1 MEDEEDNEINE
12 DYNPEEDYN
21 EYNED
26 DIEEN
31 NIKEEANKKD
41 EINLDEHILK
51 DYEIIKNSEII
62 KKRDKV
68 IEKFIEFSNLCYNE
82 AELVLVYYDWNY
94 DKLMEYWFDNMEK
107 IKIESHIEQSDES
120 IKKIKEYISQNDY
133 SPNICQIC
141 YNDLSSEESIS
152 LKCEH
157 KMCKECYVEYI
168 LNKLSTEPN
177 SILMTPCPLKGC
189 NLYLTRTIFKQCI
202 TEKRYQ
208 IIFAKS
214 LVRNFIARNN
224 NIKPCPNPKCNLS
237 IRVPVSIAKEI
248 KCDCGYNFC
257 FLCLEESH
265 VPCDCE
271 MAKSWKESTKEKGSG
286 EDFIWMKENT
296 KNCPRCGLNIEKN
309 QGCNHMTCRRGLGG
323 CGHEFCWVC
332 MGPWNAHTITN
343 LGSFYICT
351 RPKKEKEKIEKKN
364 NYIPKKFAEKFA
376 TKKQN
381 LLNKY
386 IKYFRSWDS
395 HKQNLEFA
403 YKLKDKV
410 KECKNTL
417 IEKKGFLENDTN
429 FLDDSLNMI
438 IDCNRLLKYI
448 FVYEFFLDDDKNL
461 TLLENNIEILQ
472 NQTDSLLEL
481 IELDQLP
488 EILKINDKNQFQE
501 SFLKYKD
508 RALALIKSTQ
518 TFKKNLIDE
527 FENNINIKFNLN
539 AIKELDETLKIKKT
553 HRKKEKL
560 K

>member
-1 MEDEEDNEINE
+1 MEEGEDNEINE

-26 DIEEN
+26 DIEDN
-31 NIKEEANKKD
+31 NIKEETNKKD
-41 EINLDEHILK
+41 DFNLGEQSSK

-68 IEKFIEFSNLCYNE
+68 IKKFIEFSNLCYDE

-107 IKIESHIEQSDES
+107 IKIESHIEQSEES
-120 IKKIKEYISQNDY
+120 LKKINEYISKDDY
-133 SPNICQIC
+133 SPNICPIC

-237 IRVPVSIAKEI
+237 IRVPVSIAKDI
-248 KCDCGYNFC
+248 KCDCGCNFC

-265 VPCDCE
+265 APCDCE
-271 MAKSWKESTKEKGSG
+271 MAKSWNESTKEKGSG

-332 MGPWNAHTITN
+332 MGPWNAHNITS

-364 NYIPKKFAEKFA
+364 NYIPKKFAEKFV

-381 LLNKY
+381 LLNRY
-386 IKYFRSWDS
+386 IKYFKSWDS

-417 IEKKGFLENDTN
+417 IEKKGFLEIDTN

-438 IDCNRLLKYI
+438 IDCNRLLKNI
-448 FVYEFFLDDDKNL
+448 FVYEFFLDDDNNS

-481 IELDQLP
+481 IELEQLP
-488 EILKINDKNQFQE
+488 EILKINDKKQFLE

-508 RALALIKSTQ
+508 RALALIKTTQ

-553 HRKKEKL
+553 HRKK
-560 K
+560 